1 MPRLGAN
8 QLVLRF
14 GLQSPLG
21 PGSCVPRSL
30 AVWGARAN
38 SGLAPR
44 IGTRLISKGW
54 SRFMHETLHHKLN
67 SAIMAWYPEED
78 FFFLSLVLGLGS
90 GPLGV
95 LPHSAYSNTTVC
107 RPFACATCDA
117 SNENNLS
124 TQDIPRLAPVILLDG
139 RTRRN
144 RLSGCPVRFG
154 SRRQT
159 TKKRPT
165 TSRD

>member
-30 AVWGARAN
+30 AAMGARTK
-38 SGLAPR
+38 SGLAAR

-67 SAIMAWYPEED
+67 SAIMAWYAGGG
-78 FFFLSLVLGLGS
+78 FFLLCFSHWS
-90 GPLGV
+90 
-95 LPHSAYSNTTVC
+95 SALAPTHWAWYRRHCAYVVYIVCVIQTTC
-107 RPFACATCDA
+107 RLLHVRCTMCDA
-117 SNENNLS
+117 SNEREIYLPKISRVCSNNRIPLRRDRGGTDYPGALS
-124 TQDIPRLAPVILLDG
+124 R
-139 RTRRN
+139 
-144 RLSGCPVRFG
+144 
-154 SRRQT
+154 
-159 TKKRPT
+159 
-165 TSRD
+165 

>member
-30 AVWGARAN
+30 AAMGARTN
-38 SGLAPR
+38 SGLAAR

-67 SAIMAWYPEED
+67 SAIMAWYAGGG
-78 FFFLSLVLGLGS
+78 FFLFLFLT
-90 GPLGV
+90 GPRPWLRPTGRGTEGIV
-95 LPHSAYSNTTVC
+95 HTLEHSVCNTNNLQPLHVRSTM
-107 RPFACATCDA
+107 CDV
-117 SNENNLS
+117 SNEREIFLPKISRVCSNNRTSLRRDRGGTDYPDALS
-124 TQDIPRLAPVILLDG
+124 R
-139 RTRRN
+139 
-144 RLSGCPVRFG
+144 
-154 SRRQT
+154 
-159 TKKRPT
+159 
-165 TSRD
+165 